1 VKFNFSCGS
10 LCGIFF
16 VLFGHRPKRKSH
28 AASDEFFSAVKRED
42 VKKTETLCLFSVAEP
57 QGSNS
62 DDQRVAGA
70 CKLIFHLTD
79 FE

>member
-1 VKFNFSCGS
+1 LVTAQKENRTVLAMNFSA
-10 LCGIFF
+10 
-16 VLFGHRPKRKSH
+16 PY
-28 AASDEFFSAVKRED
+28 
-42 VKKTETLCLFSVAEP
+42 KTLTSQKLNLCLFSVAES

-79 FE
+79 FEYFMPVAKS